1 MFFKRHNHNIKAKK
15 LPKRVHGY
23 MRWTFDLLPEY
34 LDMLRCFE
42 YTGLFKGRHVI
53 YVNIF
58 SPDMARE
65 SHLSIKTNLEWEQH
79 PEMLLYKGYIDSK
92 ERVYIADSRVPT
104 TKVGAT

>member
-1 MFFKRHNHNIKAKK
+1 MFCKRNNHNIKAKK

-65 SHLSIKTNLEWEQH
+65 SHLSIKTNLYLEQH
-79 PEMLLYKGYIDSK
+79 KGYIDSK
-92 ERVYIADSRVPT
+92 ERVYIADSRAPVT
-104 TKVGAT
+104 RVRAT